1 MKNFIVLVICFI
13 SSYAVAENNQQS
25 ISKIYKA
32 DTNTVSGNIVR
43 YYQTLDD
50 PCIKVQI
57 LKAGGAGL
65 AVSSL
70 DFCSISGKSF
80 NADFAETW
88 LEKGEF
94 TDSELVLTLRLIPL
108 RLTKDE
114 IQVCKFSVENGELSG
129 PHCTGE

>member
-1 MKNFIVLVICFI
+1 M
-13 SSYAVAENNQQS
+13 
-25 ISKIYKA
+25 
-32 DTNTVSGNIVR
+32 
-43 YYQTLDD
+43 DD

-108 RLTKDE
+108 RLTKYE
-114 IQVCKFSVENGELSG
+114 IQVCKFSVENGAISG
-129 PHCTGE
+129 RYCTGE

>member
-1 MKNFIVLVICFI
+1 MKNLILLVVCFI
-13 SSYAVAENNQQS
+13 SSYAVAENNQQF

-50 PCIKVQI
+50 PCIKIQI

-80 NADFAETW
+80 NADFA
-88 LEKGEF
+88 
-94 TDSELVLTLRLIPL
+94 
-108 RLTKDE
+108 
-114 IQVCKFSVENGELSG
+114 
-129 PHCTGE
+129 